1 MNNCMIMEI
10 LGCFMVG
17 GGGYIGLVNKK
28 FGYLKCFNFYYF
40 IKYIVM
46 NNIVYIEMLFGYI
59 LCRLNYCYI
68 FLIKYVYRG
77 ESMFN
82 FVDKD

>member
-1 MNNCMIMEI
+1 MIMEI

-40 IKYIVM
+40 IKYIV
-46 NNIVYIEMLFGYI
+46 IMLFI
-59 LCRLNYCYI
+59 
-68 FLIKYVYRG
+68 
-77 ESMFN
+77 
-82 FVDKD
+82 